1 VSDITV
7 TNLAA
12 GYGKIAV
19 LEAATLHVASGSLTC
34 VLGESGCGK
43 TTLLRV
49 IAGFEPARA
58 GTVQVGNRVLDDG
71 RKRVAPEARRVGY
84 VAQEG
89 ALFPHL
95 TVAANVGFGLPRA
108 SRDARTR
115 RAARVAELL
124 DLVGLPGLDSRYP
137 HQLSGG
143 QQQRVAVARA
153 LATDPEV
160 VLLDEPFAALD
171 ASLRERIRND
181 IRAVL
186 RAANVTSVLVTHDR
200 VEALSIADEVAV
212 MGDGRI
218 EQVAPPRELYTRPA
232 SRAIAEFVAGATVVP
247 VTIDGTRAQSPLG
260 PLDIAPDCPASN
272 GDTLA
277 VIRPDQLAVRAG
289 GAADGAVAG
298 RVTRTEYFGYG
309 ARVEIAIASGATE
322 LRIDARVPADEV
334 PAEGTAVSVA
344 VSGAV
349 WLVPAP

>member
-1 VSDITV
+1 VSAIEISD
-7 TNLAA
+7 LAA
-12 GYGKIAV
+12 GYGKVAV
-19 LEAATLHVASGSLTC
+19 LEETSLAVPSGSLTC

-58 GTVQVGNRVLDDG
+58 GTVRVGDRVLDDG
-71 RKRVAPEARRVGY
+71 RKRVSAEDRRVGY

-108 SRDARTR
+108 SRDARAR
-115 RAARVAELL
+115 RATRVAELL
-124 DLVGLPGLDSRYP
+124 ELVGLPGLDARYP

-181 IRAVL
+181 LRSVL

-212 MGDGRI
+212 MRDGRI
-218 EQVAPPRELYTRPA
+218 AQVAPPRELYTRPA
-232 SRAIAEFVAGATVVP
+232 GRAIAEFVADATVIP
-247 VTIDGTRAQSPLG
+247 VTIDGAHAQSPLG
-260 PLDIAPDCPASN
+260 LLEIASECAVRDRDA
-272 GDTLA
+272 LA
-277 VIRPDQLAVRAG
+277 AIRPDQLSVSPGRD
-289 GAADGAVAG
+289 GAAVG
-298 RVTRTEYFGYG
+298 RVTRAEYFGYG
-309 ARVEIAIASGATE
+309 ARLEIAIATAE
-322 LRIDARVPADEV
+322 AEIQVDARVPADDV
-334 PAEGTAVSVA
+334 PAEGSAVTVT
-344 VSGAV
+344 VTGPV
-349 WLVPAP
+349 WLVPAD